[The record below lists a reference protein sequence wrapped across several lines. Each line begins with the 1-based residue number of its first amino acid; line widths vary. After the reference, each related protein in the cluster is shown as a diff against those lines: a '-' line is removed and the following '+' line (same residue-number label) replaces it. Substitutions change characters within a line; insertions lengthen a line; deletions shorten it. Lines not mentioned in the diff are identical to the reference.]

1 MWKLRPDPPDSK
13 ITMENMKPEEAT
25 LVFEV
30 PAGYQ
35 ENERLDVYLTGFIQN
50 ATRTKVQRGI
60 RQGRVVV
67 NDAVTRKASQPIM
80 AGDTI
85 VCTLPRPPRLEITP
99 EPMALDIVHEDEDLL
114 VVNKPAGLVVHP
126 AHGHRTGTL
135 LHGLLYHFGGHS
147 FSLEAAG
154 DEEDRDLNDDAG
166 GSEAAGGSEDAGG
179 SEAAGGSEDA
189 GGSGDAEGGIGGI
202 PLSTVNAA
210 PRFDGDVVLRPGIV
224 HRIDKDTSG
233 LLVVAKND
241 HVHARLADQ
250 FARHTIHR
258 RYRALL
264 WGHPGEAE
272 GTIDTWLGRDP
283 RDRRRMSVVAEGTGK
298 HAITH
303 YRVLEY
309 FEYTS
314 LVEFR
319 LETGR
324 THQIRVHA
332 KHLGRPIFGDSVYG
346 GDRIPDGVPGG
357 TERPFYKEIMAR
369 CPRQA
374 LHAVSI
380 GFVHPQTGSEVYF
393 EAEPPRDMST
403 VLEKI
408 KRHEH

>member
-1 MWKLRPDPPDSK
+1 
-13 ITMENMKPEEAT
+13 
-25 LVFEV
+25 
-30 PAGYQ
+30 
-35 ENERLDVYLTGFIQN
+35 VY
-50 ATRTKVQRGI
+50 
-60 RQGRVVV
+60 
-67 NDAVTRKASQPIM
+67 
-80 AGDTI
+80 
-85 VCTLPRPPRLEITP
+85 
-99 EPMALDIVHEDEDLL
+99 EDEDLL

-126 AHGHRTGTL
+126 AHGHRMGTL
-135 LHGLLYHFGGHS
+135 LHGLLYHLGGRA
-147 FSLEAAG
+147 FSYESEDG
-154 DEEDRDLNDDAG
+154 DEAEPADADDTG
-166 GSEAAGGSEDAGG
+166 L
-179 SEAAGGSEDA
+179 
-189 GGSGDAEGGIGGI
+189 

-241 HVHARLADQ
+241 HVHARLASQ
-250 FARHTIHR
+250 FANHSIHR

-264 WGHPGEAE
+264 WGHPEEEE
-272 GTIDTWLGRDP
+272 GRLETWLGRDA
-283 RDRRRMSVVAEGTGK
+283 RDRRRMAVVADGVGK

-303 YRVLEY
+303 YRVLTY

-332 KHLGRPIFGDSVYG
+332 AHLGRPIFGDSVYG
-346 GDRIPDGVPGG
+346 GDRIPDGIPGG
-357 TERPFYKEIMAR
+357 TERPFYKEIMAV

-380 GFVHPQTGSEVYF
+380 GFVHPGTGREVYF
-393 EAEPPRDMST
+393 EAEPSSDMST

-408 KRHEH
+408 KHHEH

>member
-1 MWKLRPDPPDSK
+1 MGAKKKDTAISGNATGEGSP
-13 ITMENMKPEEAT
+13 PEEAT
-25 LVFEV
+25 LIFEV
-30 PAGYQ
+30 PPGYR

-67 NDAVTRKASQPIM
+67 SGQVASKVSQPVM

-85 VCTLPRPPRLEITP
+85 ICTLPRPPRLEIAP
-99 EPMALDIVHEDEDLL
+99 EPMALDIVYEDSDLL

-135 LHGLLYHFGGHS
+135 LHGLLHHLGGHS
-147 FSLEAAG
+147 FSLEEGEGAAT
-154 DEEDRDLNDDAG
+154 DHEDADAADHDDA
-166 GSEAAGGSEDAGG
+166 DATGPDPDNPDPELDDG
-179 SEAAGGSEDA
+179 DDA
-189 GGSGDAEGGIGGI
+189 PANL

-233 LLVVAKND
+233 LLVVAKSD

-250 FARHTIHR
+250 FARHTIKR

-264 WGHPGEAE
+264 WGHPEEAE
-272 GTIDTWLGRDP
+272 GTLDTWLGRDP
-283 RDRRRMSVVAEGTGK
+283 RDRRRMTVTSEGTGK
-298 HAITH
+298 HAVTH
-303 YRVLEY
+303 YRVLEH

-332 KHLGRPIFGDSVYG
+332 RHLGRPIFGDSVYG
-346 GDRIPDGVPGG
+346 GDRIPDNIPGG
-357 TERPFYKEIMAR
+357 TERSFYKEIMAV

-380 GFVHPQTGSEVYF
+380 GFVHPGTGSEVYF
-393 EAEPPRDMST
+393 EAEPPHDMST

-408 KRHEH
+408 IRHER